1 MISGGSAATLRSAI
15 MMVVIFL
22 AMMLGRPAIA
32 MRNVALAALVI
43 LALFPESLLDA
54 GFQMSFAAVA
64 ALVAAYEAFRAF
76 TDRRGLVPRLMMRPV
91 LFLGG
96 ILFSTVIAGLAVTPL
111 SVYHFHAM
119 QHYAPLANL
128 AAVPI
133 CNLVVMPAALATL
146 VAMPF
151 GLEAAPLWIMGWG
164 VDAMGAV
171 ARYVA
176 ALPGAVTQFAEVS
189 NVAFAMVLAGGLW
202 LVLWQKRWRLAG
214 LPLIVAG
221 LALTPNGDRPDLI
234 VGREGTLVAVRDQ
247 SGRLAAHAER
257 PSTFELSRWLQH
269 DGDDRDPKAVRRSK
283 AFDCDAL
290 GCTSLV
296 GPDMLAISRHPAS
309 IADDCDRARILVV
322 NGARPNGCEAPL
334 FVLDR
339 ESLRKSGTVA
349 LHRLPDGTY
358 DSRTVAASR
367 GLRPWSAP
375 PPDRRAP
382 RERDPGAAKPD
393 PPRDHS
399 PFPNAGGGAGRYAVQ
414 NGLREA
420 IDSSE
425 ELRPEIEDDDA
436 P

>member
-1 MISGGSAATLRSAI
+1 M
-15 MMVVIFL
+15 
-22 AMMLGRPAIA
+22 
-32 MRNVALAALVI
+32 
-43 LALFPESLLDA
+43 
-54 GFQMSFAAVA
+54 
-64 ALVAAYEAFRAF
+64 
-76 TDRRGLVPRLMMRPV
+76 
-91 LFLGG
+91 FLGG

-111 SVYHFHAM
+111 SIYHFHAM

-164 VDAMGAV
+164 VDAMGAI

-189 NVAFAMVLAGGLW
+189 DVAFAMVLAGGLW
-202 LVLWQKRWRLAG
+202 LVLWQKSWRLAG
-214 LPLIVAG
+214 LPMIVAG
-221 LALTPNGDRPDLI
+221 LALTGNGARPDLI
-234 VGREGTLVAVRDQ
+234 VGREGSLVAVRDRG
-247 SGRLAAHAER
+247 GRLAAHAER
-257 PSTFELSRWLQH
+257 PSTFELTRWLQH

-296 GPDMLAISRHPAS
+296 GPDMLAVSRHPAS

-339 ESLRKSGTVA
+339 ESLRTSGTVA
-349 LHRLPDGTY
+349 FHRMADGTY
-358 DSRTVAASR
+358 VSRSVAAYR
-367 GLRPWSAP
+367 GLRPWSVP

-382 RERDPGAAKPD
+382 RQREPGAVKPG
-393 PPRDHS
+393 PPRDLS
-399 PFPNAGGGAGRYAVQ
+399 APMSAGGVGRYAAQ
-414 NGLREA
+414 NGLLGAIEA
-420 IDSSE
+420 SD